1 MKLKVA
7 MVQYDANEPNIDFNT
22 KVAMKYIKE
31 AKKSGAG
38 IVLFPEC
45 FLTAYCCPD
54 IVEELLP
61 LEELEND
68 SEFIGWCNSAV
79 TEEEEH
85 VLQIRKLAKELQIG
99 VVITAFT
106 KGEKYPQ
113 NTAFI
118 IDRNG
123 DIILKYSKVHTCDFD
138 WERYLESGQEF
149 KVCKFDGV
157 NIGVM
162 ICYDRE
168 YPESARELMLQGAE
182 IIFNTNCCGGMEP
195 RLKELSVRAM
205 ENMVGVAMANPPAPG
220 MGRSAAFNP
229 MVWGENGEVLDNT
242 IIVAEEFFEGIVY
255 AEFDIDV
262 IRKYREN
269 EDLGKF
275 RKPRAYKSR

>member
-54 IVEELLP
+54 IVEGLLP
-61 LEELEND
+61 LGELEND

-123 DIILKYSKVHTCDFD
+123 DIILKYSKVHTCDLD

-182 IIFNTNCCGGMEP
+182 IIFNPNCCGGMEP

>member
-7 MVQYDANEPNIDFNT
+7 MVQYDANEPNNDFNT
-22 KVAMKYIKE
+22 KVATKYIKE

-182 IIFNTNCCGGMEP
+182 IIFNPNCCGGMEP

-229 MVWGENGEVLDNT
+229 MVWDENGEVLDNT

>member
-182 IIFNTNCCGGMEP
+182 IIFKPNCCGGMEP
-195 RLKELSVRAM
+195 RLKEISVRAM

-229 MVWGENGEVLDNT
+229 MVWDENGEVLDNT

>member
-182 IIFNTNCCGGMEP
+182 IIFNPNCCGGMEP

-229 MVWGENGEVLDNT
+229 MVWDENGEVLDNT

-255 AEFDIDV
+255 AEFDIEV

>member
-1 MKLKVA
+1 

-182 IIFNTNCCGGMEP
+182 IIFNPNCCGGMEP

>member
-182 IIFNTNCCGGMEP
+182 IIFNPNCCGGMEP

-229 MVWGENGEVLDNT
+229 MVWDENVEVLDNT

>member
-123 DIILKYSKVHTCDFD
+123 DIIMKYSKVHTCDFD

-182 IIFNTNCCGGMEP
+182 IIFNPNCCGGMEP

-229 MVWGENGEVLDNT
+229 MVWDENGEVLDNT